1 MIATGPSRSNLP
13 CSSRGD
19 AIATTFRSTRPIG
32 PARGGSAVRRISS
45 FTTLIA
51 LAVLATPAHGLTL
64 LTEGKSA
71 VFRSDAATGAGS
83 AQIRVGR
90 DRALTAL
97 EDPTRCPSSASVEIT
112 GYPTATNLVTGGP
125 AVALP
130 CELWS
135 RIPGGY
141 LYRDPDGSAGG
152 IRTVRYTER
161 GIAVDARTPGFTP
174 IVGPVGYVQMW
185 LEVGAQRY
193 LVRLHDFTANGDEL
207 VVARRKSRDAAV
219 GEAAFWDTIWGE
231 GERVEESLDALG
243 RAVARD
249 RRDGRSHFL
258 IGMMHLYEYGRQV
271 ADPHRPGRD
280 GRQSVVAARA
290 AFDRAVPL
298 LWDGP
303 TGDSR
308 VPGFAAAATYAKGVG
323 FKDEAITE
331 RGIAELEHAASIN
344 TLFNSF
350 DLFAVAPAVPSSDP
364 LYARVLELLDV
375 TFPEVASYCSTQD
388 EICFN
393 AGMAPHNL
401 EGTFVLFGDIY
412 AKGNRV
418 ESARGY
424 YGSAVSIGETSGWD
438 PGFLATARERLANV
452 EQRAALYQDGNPD
465 NDPPFMGSGG
475 ASACAYCHWQ

>member
-1 MIATGPSRSNLP
+1 M
-13 CSSRGD
+13 
-19 AIATTFRSTRPIG
+19 
-32 PARGGSAVRRISS
+32 RRISS
-45 FTTLIA
+45 LVTLI
-51 LAVLATPAHGLTL
+51 VLALLASPAHALTL

-71 VFRSDAATGAGS
+71 VFRNDPATGTGS
-83 AQIRVGR
+83 VQLRVGR
-90 DRALTAL
+90 DRALETL
-97 EDPTRCPSSASVEIT
+97 EDPTVCPSSASIEVT
-112 GYPTATNLVTGGP
+112 GYPSATNLVTGGP

-130 CELWS
+130 CEGWS

-141 LYRDPDGSAGG
+141 LYRDPDGTTGG
-152 IRTVRYTER
+152 VRTVRYTER
-161 GIAVDARTPGFTP
+161 GIFVDARSPGFTP

-193 LVRLHDFTANGDEL
+193 LVRLHDFTENRDDL
-207 VVARRKSRDAAV
+207 IVARRKSRDAAA

-231 GERVEESLDALG
+231 ADRVEESLDLLG
-243 RAVARD
+243 KAVARD

-271 ADPHRPGRD
+271 ADMHRPGRD
-280 GRQSVVAARA
+280 GRQSVVASRA

-298 LWDGP
+298 LWDG
-303 TGDSR
+303 TKGDSR

-323 FKDEAITE
+323 FKDAALTE

-350 DLFAVAPAVPSSDP
+350 DLFALAPAVPSDDP
-364 LYARVLELLDV
+364 FYAQVLELLDV
-375 TFPEVASYCSTQD
+375 TFPEVAAFCSTQD

-424 YGSAVSIGETSGWD
+424 YESAVSIGETSGWD
-438 PGFLATARERLANV
+438 PQFVATARERLANV

-475 ASACAYCHWQ
+475 ASACAYCHRK

>member
-1 MIATGPSRSNLP
+1 MHRFPSL
-13 CSSRGD
+13 
-19 AIATTFRSTRPIG
+19 A
-32 PARGGSAVRRISS
+32 AV
-45 FTTLIA
+45 IA
-51 LAVLATPAHGLTL
+51 LLALASPAHALTL
-64 LTEGKSA
+64 LTEGKAA
-71 VFRSDAATGAGS
+71 VFRSDPAKGTGS
-83 AQIRVGR
+83 VQFRVGG
-90 DRALTAL
+90 DRALKSL
-97 EDPTRCPSSASVEIT
+97 EDPTVCPSSASVEIT

-130 CELWS
+130 CERWS

-152 IRTVRYTER
+152 VRLVRYTER
-161 GIAVDARTPGFTP
+161 GILVEARTPGFTP

-193 LVRLHDFTANGDEL
+193 LVRLHDFAENRED
-207 VVARRKSRDAAV
+207 VIVARRKSREAAA
-219 GEAAFWDTIWGE
+219 GEAAFWDTLWGDA
-231 GERVEESLDALG
+231 ERIQESLDLLG
-243 RAVARD
+243 TAVKRD

-258 IGMMHLYEYGRQV
+258 IGMMHLYQYGRQV
-271 ADPHRPGRD
+271 VDPHRPGSA
-280 GRQSVVAARA
+280 GRRSATA
-290 AFDRAVPL
+290 AFSSFERAVPL
-298 LWDGP
+298 LWDGAV
-303 TGDSR
+303 GDSR
-308 VPGFAAAATYAKGVG
+308 VPGFAAAATYAKAIG
-323 FKDEAITE
+323 FKDPALTE
-331 RGIAELEHAASIN
+331 RAIGDLEHAASIN

-375 TFPEVASYCSTQD
+375 TFAEVASYCSTQD

-424 YGSAVSIGETSGWD
+424 YSSAVSLGETSGWD
-438 PGFLATARERLANV
+438 PEFLAAARDRLENV
-452 EQRAALYQDGNPD
+452 EQRAALYQDGDPS
-465 NDPPFMGSGG
+465 NDPPFMGSGT
-475 ASACAYCHWQ
+475 ASSCAYCHRK